1 MGDVLPSLS
10 EREIAELSALADG
23 TLPTERVAAVEARVA
38 ASPELQAVVE
48 RQRQALAATRALAD
62 EPVPQSVRS
71 ALDAHRRRPA
81 GRRRARRLAP
91 GVALA
96 GALVAAAVVAALVLS
111 SGPGAPSVAEAAR
124 LTSRSPNAPAPA
136 RRVDSTTKLAV
147 GVEGVAFP
155 YLARLY
161 GWKAV
166 GVRHDKLDG
175 HDATIVYYAKGPR
188 RIAYVI
194 VSGAGLPRPG
204 GGQGTTRGDVEY
216 QTLRV
221 DDRLAVTWRRG
232 GHTCV
237 LIGNAPRAELLRLA
251 SWQLNSPR

>member
-1 MGDVLPSLS
+1 MGDVLSSLS

-23 TLPTERVAAVEARVA
+23 TLPPERVAAVEARVA

-62 EPVPQSVRS
+62 EPVPESVRS
-71 ALDAHRRRPA
+71 ALDAHRRPA
-81 GRRRARRLAP
+81 RRRRARRLAP

-111 SGPGAPSVAEAAR
+111 SGPGAPSVAEAAG
-124 LTSRSPNAPAPA
+124 LTSRSPNGPAPA
-136 RRVDSTTKLAV
+136 RRGDSMTKLAV
-147 GVEGVAFP
+147 GVEGVPFP
-155 YLARLY
+155 YLPRSY
-161 GWKAV
+161 CWKAV

-175 HDATIVYYAKGPR
+175 RDATIVYYAKGPR

-194 VSGAGLPRPG
+194 VSGSGLPRPSGAQATTLG
-204 GGQGTTRGDVEY
+204 GVDY
-216 QTLRV
+216 QTLRI

-237 LIGNAPRAELLRLA
+237 LIGNAPRAELLKLA
-251 SWQLNSPR
+251 SWQLSSPR